1 MTPKPNEENEEKY
14 WTNVKVKNQQQ
25 MNLKPQRLE
34 DNLEDNSDT
43 LIEELKRAEDEEE
56 TD

>member
-1 MTPKPNEENEEKY
+1 M
-14 WTNVKVKNQQQ
+14 KVKNQQQ
-25 MNLKPQRLE
+25 MNLKPQRLG

>member
-1 MTPKPNEENEEKY
+1 M
-14 WTNVKVKNQQQ
+14 KNQQQ